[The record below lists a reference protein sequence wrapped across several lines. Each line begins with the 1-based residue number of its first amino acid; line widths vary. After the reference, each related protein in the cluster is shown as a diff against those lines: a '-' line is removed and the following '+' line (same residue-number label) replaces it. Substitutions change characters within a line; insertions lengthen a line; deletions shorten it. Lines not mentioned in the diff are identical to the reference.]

1 MQINGIELEIR
12 LTNASFAGRFEK
24 AVRDLNQAIKG
35 KPAFDDLE
43 AAIRYQCDA
52 VKKFVLGVF
61 GDGVY
66 EKLGVDPEDL
76 DENYQLMEDI
86 MAEAEK
92 QKNSIVSK
100 RSKYTPNRAQRRAK
114 R

>member
-1 MQINGIELEIR
+1 MQINGIELKIR
-12 LTNASFAGRFEK
+12 LTNASFAGRFEQS
-24 AVRDLNQAIKG
+24 VRDLNQKLKE
-35 KPAFDDLE
+35 KPSFDDLE
-43 AAIRYQCDA
+43 AAIRYQCNT
-52 VKKFVLGVF
+52 VKNFILGVF

-92 QKNSIVSK
+92 QKNAIVSK